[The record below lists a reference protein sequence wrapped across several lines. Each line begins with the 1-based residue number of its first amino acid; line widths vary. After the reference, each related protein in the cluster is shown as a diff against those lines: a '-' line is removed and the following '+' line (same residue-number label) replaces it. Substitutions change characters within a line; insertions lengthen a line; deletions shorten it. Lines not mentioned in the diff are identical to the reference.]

1 MASKTLLP
9 RNTTPSVAKL
19 TAYSSSLAA
28 EILSGSS
35 AETDGGVLRF
45 LICSNSES
53 FEGSDYT
60 LHIF

>member
-1 MASKTLLP
+1 MANKPLLP
-9 RNTTPSVAKL
+9 SKTTPSVARL
-19 TAYSSSLAA
+19 TAYSSSLAV

-35 AETDGGVLRF
+35 VESDDGVLRF

-60 LHIF
+60 LYIF